1 MYAVIRTGG
10 KQYKVS
16 AGDTVHVERLS
27 GEIGTILTLNHV
39 LLLTDGDQ
47 IEIGTPLVEGA
58 TVEATV
64 TAHGRGPKV
73 TIVKFRRRKHYRKQ
87 MGHRQDYT
95 ALRIT
100 GIKGALTAV
109 DKGIEKGN
117 ED

>member
-16 AGDTVHVERLS
+16 EGDTVYVERLS
-27 GEIGTILTLNHV
+27 GEVGTTLTLNHV
-39 LLLTDGDQ
+39 LMLTDGNT

-64 TAHGRGPKV
+64 TAHRRGPKV

-100 GIKGALTAV
+100 DIKGALAAV

>member
-1 MYAVIRTGG
+1 MYAVIKTGG

-27 GEIGTILTLNHV
+27 GEIGTTLTLNHV
-39 LLLTDGDQ
+39 LMLTDGDT

-64 TAHGRGPKV
+64 AAHGRGPKV

-87 MGHRQDYT
+87 RGHHQDYT
-95 ALRIT
+95 ELRIT
-100 GIKGALTAV
+100 GIKCTLAAV
-109 DKGIEKGN
+109 DKGIEG
-117 ED
+117 